1 MRASGL
7 VDHYCSVCISF
18 KAYRTCDRPKEAFMG
33 GHPFPEIPCTVCRKP
48 VDLTIDLSA
57 DENGK
62 AVHQECYI
70 KRVMSSRHDTPAI
83 MSAQ

>member
-1 MRASGL
+1 
-7 VDHYCSVCISF
+7 
-18 KAYRTCDRPKEAFMG
+18 MG